1 VSCSAMPP
9 ARLGEQA
16 MHFGIAC
23 GGTGGHVFPGLATA
37 QVLQQR
43 GHGVTLWLTGRD
55 VEQAILRDWTGHTIA
70 VGAVGFSAGLSF
82 KHLAVALR
90 LVNAVRQCRVRMRC
104 DRPDLILAMGSY
116 ASVGPALAARSL
128 GVPLVLHEANAL
140 PGRAVTF
147 LSRFSQAVGLSFPS
161 TGEHLRAA
169 HTALTGFPVR
179 ADLQSASPQRLLASE
194 GFSVLVMGGSQG
206 SHCLNTLLPAALAL
220 VRARGVPVQA
230 IHVSGQADAECVR
243 EAYERGGVPHRV
255 FDFLPAI
262 GDAYAQADLAVA
274 RAGAATCAELAVC
287 GVPALLV
294 PLPAARRDHQTANAR
309 ALEESGGADVMLE
322 ADLTEDGLVNYLL
335 RRSSDTVGLDTMRAA
350 LAAVAVADGADRL
363 ADLVETCA
371 EERCGVAG

>member
-1 VSCSAMPP
+1 
-9 ARLGEQA
+9 
-16 MHFGIAC
+16 
-23 GGTGGHVFPGLATA
+23 
-37 QVLQQR
+37 
-43 GHGVTLWLTGRD
+43 
-55 VEQAILRDWTGHTIA
+55 
-70 VGAVGFSAGLSF
+70 
-82 KHLAVALR
+82 LAV
-90 LVNAVRQCRVRMRC
+90 
-104 DRPDLILAMGSY
+104 
-116 ASVGPALAARSL
+116 
-128 GVPLVLHEANAL
+128 
-140 PGRAVTF
+140 
-147 LSRFSQAVGLSFPS
+147 
-161 TGEHLRAA
+161 
-169 HTALTGFPVR
+169 
-179 ADLQSASPQRLLASE
+179 
-194 GFSVLVMGGSQG
+194 
-206 SHCLNTLLPAALAL
+206 
-220 VRARGVPVQA
+220 VRARGVPVQV
-230 IHVSGQADAECVR
+230 IHVSGQADAERVR

-371 EERCGVAG
+371 EERRGVAG